1 LCERVDV
8 LEWRLK
14 MKKAIEVV
22 FTIDEESG
30 DLTADVKGAQGPT
43 CLDEVLAG
51 LDDLLGQPAQTVKK
65 PEYHR
70 RVQVQKDKLRTRGR
84 R

>member
-1 LCERVDV
+1 MCERADV
-8 LEWRLK
+8 LEWRPK
-14 MKKAIEVV
+14 TRKAIEVV
-22 FTIDEESG
+22 FTIDEETG

-43 CLDEVLAG
+43 CLDQVLAG

-70 RVQVQKDKLRTRGR
+70 RVQVRKDRLRTRGGR
-84 R
+84 